1 MARQVFRGMLRSIVV
16 LAAIM
21 LAPAVAEACRCSYEP
36 PQKLV
41 DQADVIFVGTLVASY
56 GAGLFPL
63 ERNMTFEVERAWKGA
78 PAKDLN
84 VVGQHC
90 GPWYK
95 SKVGE
100 RKVIFAQNEKYGLVG
115 DGCASHNYDHAVRH
129 RSAYDDLLP
138 GHETAADQ
146 ELRLKQTAE
155 LEEAMGRAREL
166 LRAGAVLEAE
176 STLSGMTDLLEF
188 DDEGFILRIEI
199 FVMAERERQASDSW
213 LPRWLFDWLHPPTR
227 SLSSTSSL
235 NRA

>member
-84 VVGQHC
+84 VVGQYC

-95 SKVGE
+95 IKDPRRKRRGIRRRDGE
-100 RKVIFAQNEKYGLVG
+100 RFSFGSEPDAGLAH
-115 DGCASHNYDHAVRH
+115 ASKMR
-129 RSAYDDLLP
+129 RKRRGMRP
-138 GHETAADQ
+138 G
-146 ELRLKQTAE
+146 
-155 LEEAMGRAREL
+155 
-166 LRAGAVLEAE
+166 
-176 STLSGMTDLLEF
+176 
-188 DDEGFILRIEI
+188 EI
-199 FVMAERERQASDSW
+199 
-213 LPRWLFDWLHPPTR
+213 HGI
-227 SLSSTSSL
+227 
-235 NRA
+235 